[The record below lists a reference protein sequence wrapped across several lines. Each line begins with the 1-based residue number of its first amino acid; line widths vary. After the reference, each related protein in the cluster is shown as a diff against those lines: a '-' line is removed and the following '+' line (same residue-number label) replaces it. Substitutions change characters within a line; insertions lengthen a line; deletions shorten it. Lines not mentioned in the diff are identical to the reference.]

1 MESTDK
7 SSCCGVGNDT
17 LVSVG
22 LVLLR
27 LAAGGFML
35 THGWQKLSNFETFSA
50 MFPDPVGLGPGL
62 SLGLI
67 VFAEFFC
74 SILLLVGLFTRLAA
88 IPLIIGMAVAAFVVH
103 GADPFAAKE
112 LSLIYLFTYVA
123 LVFTGPGKFSID
135 YLLRN
140 VYAKIR
146 VPFV

>member
-1 MESTDK
+1 MESAHK
-7 SSCCGVGNDT
+7 SGFCGVGNDT

-35 THGWQKLSNFETFSA
+35 THGWQKLSNFETLSA
-50 MFPDPVGLGPGL
+50 VFPDPVGLGPGL

-146 VPFV
+146 APFL